1 MPELAD
7 LAAWLPTILACGF
20 ALVLAGVV
28 KGILSIGLPLVGM
41 PLLTLVVDVPTAV
54 AVLMVPLVLSNLL
67 QAIEGRGTLAMLKRF
82 WPLIICLIGGTFIGT
97 ALFAA
102 LDRHVLLLIVGTLA
116 IMMATFSILQPHV
129 AVPKRVERWA
139 GPPVG
144 FVAGLIGG
152 MSTLFGPILTVYVVG
167 LKMSRDEFVKAISLL
182 FVIASVCLMV
192 GGTAQGTAGAKEL
205 TWSAV
210 AMIPVYGGM
219 LIGQRVRRYI
229 NPEQF
234 RLLVLGVVWLTG
246 ANLIRMG
253 LGF

>member
-1 MPELAD
+1 MPEF
-7 LAAWLPTILACGF
+7 AAFLPVILACAA
-20 ALVLAGVV
+20 ALLLSGLV
-28 KGILSIGLPLVGM
+28 KGVLSLGLPLVGM

-54 AVLMVPLVLSNLL
+54 AILMIPLVLSNLI
-67 QAIEGRGTLAMLKRF
+67 QAIEGPGTLAMLRRF
-82 WPLIICLIGGTFIGT
+82 WPLIVCVIGGTFLGT

-102 LDRHVLLLIVGTLA
+102 LDRHVLLITVGVLA
-116 IMMATFSILQPHV
+116 IVLSTFSITQPHV
-129 AVPKRVERWA
+129 TISRRMEPWL

-144 FVAGLIGG
+144 FVAGVIGG
-152 MSTLFGPILTVYVVG
+152 MSTLFGPLLAVYVVG
-167 LKMSRDEFVKAISLL
+167 LKMPRDDFVKAISLL
-182 FVIASVCLMV
+182 FLIASVCLTI
-192 GGTAQGTAGAKEL
+192 GGTVQGTAGVKEL
-205 TWSAV
+205 TWSAL

-234 RLLVLGVVWLTG
+234 RFLVLGVVWLTG

>member
-1 MPELAD
+1 MQD
-7 LAAWLPTILACGF
+7 IVAWLPTILACAL
-20 ALVLAGVV
+20 ALVLSGVV
-28 KGILSIGLPLVGM
+28 KGILSLGLPLVGM

-54 AVLMVPLVLSNLL
+54 ATLMIPLVLSNLI
-67 QAIEGRGTLAMLKRF
+67 QAIEGPGTVAMLKRF
-82 WPLIICLIGGTFIGT
+82 WPLIVCVIGGTFIGT

-102 LDRHVLLLIVGTLA
+102 LDQHVLLITVGVLA
-116 IMMATFSILQPHV
+116 IVLSTFSITQPHV
-129 AVPKRVERWA
+129 TIPRRMEPWL

-144 FVAGLIGG
+144 FVAGVIGG
-152 MSTLFGPILTVYVVG
+152 MSTLFGPLLTVYVVG
-167 LKMSRDEFVKAISLL
+167 LKMPRDAFVKVISLL
-182 FVIASVCLMV
+182 FLIASVCLMI
-192 GGTAQGTAGAKEL
+192 GGTAQGTAGVREL
-205 TWSAV
+205 TWSAA

-253 LGF
+253 LGY

>member
-1 MPELAD
+1 MHD
-7 LAAWLPTILACGF
+7 LYSWLPIILGCAV

-28 KGILSIGLPLVGM
+28 KGVLSLGLPLVGM
-41 PLLTLVVDVPTAV
+41 PLLTLVVDVQAAV
-54 AVLMVPLVLSNLL
+54 SLLMIPLVLSNLI
-67 QAIEGRGTLAMLKRF
+67 QAIEGRGTIVMLKRF
-82 WPLIICLIGGTFIGT
+82 WPVIVCLIAGTFIGT
-97 ALFAA
+97 ALFAW
-102 LDRHVLLLIVGTLA
+102 LDRHVLLLTVGVLA
-116 IMMATFSILQPHV
+116 IILSTASILQPHV
-129 AVPKRVERWA
+129 TIPRRSESWL

-144 FVAGLIGG
+144 FAAGVIGG
-152 MSTLFGPILTVYVVG
+152 MSTLFGPLLAVYVVG
-167 LKMSRDEFVKAISLL
+167 LRMPRDDFVKAISLL
-182 FVIASVCLMV
+182 YLIAAICLTL
-192 GGTAQGTAGAKEL
+192 GGTAQGIAGAKEL

-229 NPEQF
+229 NPDQF

>member
-1 MPELAD
+1 MDD
-7 LAAWLPTILACGF
+7 LISWLPVILACGL
-20 ALVLAGVV
+20 ALVLSGVV

-54 AVLMVPLVLSNLL
+54 SILMIPLVLSNLI
-67 QAIEGRGTLAMLKRF
+67 QAIEGRGTVAMLKRF
-82 WPLIICLIGGTFIGT
+82 WPLIICMIGGTFLGT

-102 LDRHVLLLIVGTLA
+102 LDRHILLLTVGVLA
-116 IMMATFSILQPHV
+116 IVLSTFSIMQPHV
-129 AVPKRVERWA
+129 TVSRRIEPWL

-144 FVAGLIGG
+144 FVSGVIGG
-152 MSTLFGPILTVYVVG
+152 MSTLFGPLLAVYVVG
-167 LKMSRDEFVKAISLL
+167 LKLPRDEFVKTISLL
-182 FVIASVCLMV
+182 YLIAAICLTL

-219 LIGQRVRRYI
+219 LIGQRLRRYV
-229 NPEQF
+229 NPDQF

-246 ANLIRMG
+246 VNLIRMG